1 MQLRFPNRA
10 RLATF
15 FMVKGKTGLDRWS
28 NRASGSRSINWIH
41 RYKGQVLVQCHISI
55 SLLQKEDR
63 TAQHSTEQNRT
74 EKKSNIERKEENE
87 KAQLDKAMNECYP
100 RPLISDIR

>member
-15 FMVKGKTGLDRWS
+15 FMAKGKTGLDRWS

-41 RYKGQVLVQCHISI
+41 RYKGQVHVQCHISI
-55 SLLQKEDR
+55 CLLKKEDR
-63 TAQHSTEQNRT
+63 TAQNRT
-74 EKKSNIERKEENE
+74 EKKSNMERKEGNE
-87 KAQLDKAMNECYP
+87 KRSFTRQ
-100 RPLISDIR
+100 

>member
-1 MQLRFPNRA
+1 MQLRFPNMA

-15 FMVKGKTGLDRWS
+15 FMGKGKTGLDRWS

-55 SLLQKEDR
+55 CLLQKEDGTGQDR
-63 TAQHSTEQNRT
+63 TEQNRT
-74 EKKSNIERKEENE
+74 EQNRKEE
-87 KAQLDKAMNECYP
+87 QH
-100 RPLISDIR
+100 